1 MEEIG
6 KRLVE
11 VEIILRKLDEQYINK
26 IPQEIWEY
34 IEKNK
39 DNQYEFYYN
48 ENKTL
53 IEQNF
58 CIDTVSILT
67 YINIE
72 YLLESEQKKEIL
84 EILKKDELIN
94 EIEKCKNDNLNELFK
109 KRKESKNEQLS
120 LVEVKKDR
128 WYEKIF
134 EFIKK
139 MFRKYGD

>member
-139 MFRKYGD
+139 MFRK

>member
-72 YLLESEQKKEIL
+72 YLLEGEQKKEIL

-139 MFRKYGD
+139 MFRK